1 MRNKLVLSIISV
13 LLFVFNVNAQPSNT
27 QRLLQLQDQME
38 KAKNAAAKR
47 NILKEASS
55 IPSFPSFMFISKS
68 LNDEAVSKDAAV
80 LLAQLAVNDKNTKG
94 PAVRAILVKAL
105 PLITGKE
112 NALLVSKIT
121 QQLIG
126 FSHEDGFVNLF
137 NGKDLTGWKAL
148 VANPIE
154 REKMTGSELKAA
166 ELIANEKMKKIWE
179 AKDGLLVYEGHGD
192 NLVTEKKYGNFEL
205 YVDWKITVKGDAGIY
220 LRGSPQVQIW
230 DSSRREVGAQVGS
243 GGLYN
248 NLKEI
253 SKPLVYADNKVGEWN
268 NFHII
273 MKGDKVTVY
282 LNGLL
287 TVDNV
292 TLENYWDRSM
302 PIFEKEQI
310 ELQAH
315 RTLAFYRNIYVREIP
330 ADEIVTN
337 GVSEKKNKEAE
348 AAQTL
353 AIGMNYKGGKIAYL
367 LTSSDQG
374 YDANLQHGIIAAV
387 EDLPGEVAW
396 GCNDKFL
403 AGRSSIGTGSQNTTD
418 IAIGCPTAETA
429 AKLCSNLVQGGYD
442 DWYLPS
448 KDELHK
454 LYLQKM
460 VLGGFKEVC
469 YWSSSET
476 GKYNAC
482 SEIFDSGFQTANEK
496 STTLNVRPI
505 RSF

>member
-1 MRNKLVLSIISV
+1 
-13 LLFVFNVNAQPSNT
+13 
-27 QRLLQLQDQME
+27 
-38 KAKNAAAKR
+38 
-47 NILKEASS
+47 
-55 IPSFPSFMFISKS
+55 
-68 LNDEAVSKDAAV
+68 
-80 LLAQLAVNDKNTKG
+80 
-94 PAVRAILVKAL
+94 
-105 PLITGKE
+105 
-112 NALLVSKIT
+112 
-121 QQLIG
+121 
-126 FSHEDGFVNLF
+126 
-137 NGKDLTGWKAL
+137 
-148 VANPIE
+148 
-154 REKMTGSELKAA
+154 
-166 ELIANEKMKKIWE
+166 
-179 AKDGLLVYEGHGD
+179 
-192 NLVTEKKYGNFEL
+192 
-205 YVDWKITVKGDAGIY
+205 
-220 LRGSPQVQIW
+220 
-230 DSSRREVGAQVGS
+230 
-243 GGLYN
+243 
-248 NLKEI
+248 
-253 SKPLVYADNKVGEWN
+253 
-268 NFHII
+268 
-273 MKGDKVTVY
+273 
-282 LNGLL
+282 
-287 TVDNV
+287 
-292 TLENYWDRSM
+292 
-302 PIFEKEQI
+302 
-310 ELQAH
+310 
-315 RTLAFYRNIYVREIP
+315 
-330 ADEIVTN
+330 
-337 GVSEKKNKEAE
+337 
-348 AAQTL
+348 
-353 AIGMNYKGGKIAYL
+353 MNYKGGKIAYL

>member
-1 MRNKLVLSIISV
+1 MKNKLVLSIISV
-13 LLFVFNVNAQPSNT
+13 IIFVFNVNAQPSNT

-38 KAKNAAAKR
+38 NAKNAATKR

-80 LLAQLAVNDKNTKG
+80 LLARLAVNDKNIKG

-112 NALLVSKIT
+112 NVLLVSKIT

-126 FSHEDGFVNLF
+126 FFHEDGFVNLF

-148 VANPIE
+148 VANPIK
-154 REKMTGSELKAA
+154 REKMTASELKAA
-166 ELIANEKMKKIWE
+166 ELIANEKMKKIWQ

-205 YVDWKITVKGDAGIY
+205 YVDWKITEKGDAGIY

-292 TLENYWDRSM
+292 TLENYWDRNM

-315 RTLAFYRNIYVREIP
+315 RTLSFYRNIYVREIP

-337 GVSEKKNKEAE
+337 GVSEKKNKEVE

-367 LTSSDQG
+367 LTSSDPG
-374 YDANLQHGIIAAV
+374 YDANVQHGIIAAV

-429 AKLCSNLVQGGYD
+429 AKLCSNLNTGGYS

-448 KDELHK
+448 KEELHK
-454 LYLQKM
+454 LYLQKK

-476 GKYNAC
+476 GKYNAY

>member
-1 MRNKLVLSIISV
+1 
-13 LLFVFNVNAQPSNT
+13 
-27 QRLLQLQDQME
+27 
-38 KAKNAAAKR
+38 
-47 NILKEASS
+47 
-55 IPSFPSFMFISKS
+55 
-68 LNDEAVSKDAAV
+68 
-80 LLAQLAVNDKNTKG
+80 
-94 PAVRAILVKAL
+94 
-105 PLITGKE
+105 
-112 NALLVSKIT
+112 
-121 QQLIG
+121 
-126 FSHEDGFVNLF
+126 
-137 NGKDLTGWKAL
+137 
-148 VANPIE
+148 
-154 REKMTGSELKAA
+154 
-166 ELIANEKMKKIWE
+166 
-179 AKDGLLVYEGHGD
+179 
-192 NLVTEKKYGNFEL
+192 
-205 YVDWKITVKGDAGIY
+205 
-220 LRGSPQVQIW
+220 
-230 DSSRREVGAQVGS
+230 
-243 GGLYN
+243 
-248 NLKEI
+248 
-253 SKPLVYADNKVGEWN
+253 VGEWN

-292 TLENYWDRSM
+292 TLENYWDRNM

-315 RTLAFYRNIYVREIP
+315 RTLSFYRNIYVREIP

-337 GVSEKKNKEAE
+337 GVSEKKNKEVE

-367 LTSSDQG
+367 LTPSDPG
-374 YDANLQHGIIAAV
+374 YDANVQHGIIAAV

-403 AGRSSIGTGSQNTTD
+403 AGRSSIGTGSQNTAD

-429 AKLCSNLVQGGYD
+429 AKLCSNLNTGGYS

-448 KDELHK
+448 KEELHK
-454 LYLQKM
+454 LFLQKR

-476 GKYNAC
+476 GKYNAY
-482 SEIFDSGFQTANEK
+482 SEIFDSGFQTANDK